1 MASKRRQPLIQE
13 REDQHKRLR
22 SRVECPVCC
31 EVPTSGPLP
40 VCRNGH
46 TTCPQCKSDSCR
58 VAMTDAVS
66 LLASSIIENIDHKC
80 PHEGC
85 SHPMLPLEQLNTH
98 KAECSYRP
106 IVCPG
111 AEELC
116 GKKVA
121 ACLLLDHLLNH
132 CKGSKPKGAD
142 VPHKD
147 HAQKKKKV
155 LMLKY
160 SSVDLLNLLT
170 NQNQKGRVITW
181 KAQKYYLKYR
191 TTEGGQNGNVEC
203 AVIDLDYEAPA
214 TEPKPTAK
222 LVLHKVGDPNF
233 NEGKTE
239 IIRSVTSI
247 DQHVDSDG
255 FVFARKNVRMS
266 ASLTGRKW
274 EVALDF
280 SM

>member
-1 MASKRRQPLIQE
+1 MASKRWEWLIQE
-13 REDQHKRLR
+13 RKEQHKRLR
-22 SRVECPVCC
+22 SRVECPVCY

-46 TTCPQCKSDSCR
+46 TSCPQCKRYSCPVCR
-58 VAMTDAVS
+58 VPMTDAVS
-66 LLASSIIENIDHKC
+66 LLASTIIENIDHKC

-85 SHPMLPLEQLNTH
+85 SHPMMHFEQLNTH

-116 GKKVA
+116 GKKFA
-121 ACLLLDHLLNH
+121 ACLLLDHLLNE
-132 CKGSKPKGAD
+132 CKGSKQKGTYN
-142 VPHKD
+142 PHKD
-147 HAQKKKKV
+147 RAKEKMKV

-160 SSVDLLNLLT
+160 SSDDLSNLLT
-170 NQNQKGRVITW
+170 KQRGRVITW
-181 KAQKYYLKYR
+181 KAHKYYLKYR
-191 TTEGGQNGNVEC
+191 TTESSQNGHVEF

-222 LVLHKVGDPNF
+222 LLMHKLETL

-239 IIRSVTSI
+239 ITRSVI
-247 DQHVDSDG
+247 
-255 FVFARKNVRMS
+255 VFARKTVRMF
-266 ASLTGRKW
+266 ASRRLTGSPGFAVRKW
-274 EVALDF
+274 EVALNF